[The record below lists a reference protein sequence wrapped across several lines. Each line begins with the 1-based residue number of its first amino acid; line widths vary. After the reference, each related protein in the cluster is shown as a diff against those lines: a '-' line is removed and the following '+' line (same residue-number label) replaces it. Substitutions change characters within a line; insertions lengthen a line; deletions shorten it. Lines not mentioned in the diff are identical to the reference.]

1 MQVASVKENYLFN
14 TLRTVLLFLAP
25 LITFP
30 YVSRVLGPA
39 SLGKVEFAN
48 SIVSYFVLFTALG
61 IPTYGAREI
70 ARVRDDVY
78 ARSRTVWELSLVLA
92 VTVAAGYVC
101 YFIVVRIMPV
111 FRRDAL
117 LFLIVSPAIA
127 LSGFSYEWF
136 YTGIENQRYITVRSV
151 CIKAVQ
157 VICIFALIH
166 SEREYYLY
174 AGIAVGL
181 NSVSAVCNIAR
192 LRRYMVRVPVRELHP
207 ARHLRPVFVI
217 FASIAAVNVYTQL
230 DVTMLGIFAGDAAV
244 GLYTAAN
251 RIVRVVIQVVTSL
264 GVVMIPRME
273 HCASSGDRESY
284 RRYAKLSLRCT
295 MLLSLPC
302 CAGIACIAPELTAV
316 FAGNEYAGAAVSVRL
331 LSPIIVIVG
340 LAHFVGLQILY
351 TNRKEHVYAAAVSI
365 AAVVNA
371 ACNYV
376 LISRWSYNGAVVGT
390 LIAEITGLAVM
401 SVVGWKYIRES
412 GAVSA
417 DLLKYAAAAAV
428 MSGIL
433 YALKPAAARLPDMAS
448 AAVQIAIG
456 CAVYSG
462 CLLILRDDC
471 VKLLRRRRV

>member
-1 MQVASVKENYLFN
+1 MYK
-14 TLRTVLLFLAP
+14 
-25 LITFP
+25 
-30 YVSRVLGPA
+30 G
-39 SLGKVEFAN
+39 
-48 SIVSYFVLFTALG
+48 
-61 IPTYGAREI
+61 
-70 ARVRDDVY
+70 
-78 ARSRTVWELSLVLA
+78 
-92 VTVAAGYVC
+92 
-101 YFIVVRIMPV
+101 
-111 FRRDAL
+111 
-117 LFLIVSPAIA
+117 
-127 LSGFSYEWF
+127 
-136 YTGIENQRYITVRSV
+136 
-151 CIKAVQ
+151 
-157 VICIFALIH
+157 
-166 SEREYYLY
+166 
-174 AGIAVGL
+174 
-181 NSVSAVCNIAR
+181 
-192 LRRYMVRVPVRELHP
+192 
-207 ARHLRPVFVI
+207 
-217 FASIAAVNVYTQL
+217 
-230 DVTMLGIFAGDAAV
+230 
-244 GLYTAAN
+244 
-251 RIVRVVIQVVTSL
+251 
-264 GVVMIPRME
+264 
-273 HCASSGDRESY
+273 
-284 RRYAKLSLRCT
+284 
-295 MLLSLPC
+295 
-302 CAGIACIAPELTAV
+302 CAGIACIAPELIAV

-433 YALKPAAARLPDMAS
+433 YALKPAFARLPDMAS